1 MKCASFPRIMK
12 ATALLTAGLTAGFA
26 LLYGLFARGW
36 LLSCAITFGTTAY
49 HFIMRLIVG
58 AVIPNTFDYRH
69 KWFQPRFWEA
79 SLYSKL
85 QLKRWKANIPT
96 YDPTL
101 FSLTHYTLEQVVTHM
116 CQAEVVH
123 EVIVL
128 LSFLPLLL
136 TFVFGSFGVFFITSL
151 LAAALDTVFILL
163 QRYNRPRI
171 IRLLQKRAATQP
183 QKEFQK

>member
-1 MKCASFPRIMK
+1 MK

-26 LLYGLFARGW
+26 LLYGTFARGW

-58 AVIPNTFDYRH
+58 AVIPDTFDYRH
-69 KWFQPRFWEA
+69 KWFQPHFWEA
-79 SLYSKL
+79 LLYSKL
-85 QLKRWKANIPT
+85 RLKRWKGNIPT

-101 FSLTHYTLEQVVTHM
+101 FSLTHYTLEQVVAHM